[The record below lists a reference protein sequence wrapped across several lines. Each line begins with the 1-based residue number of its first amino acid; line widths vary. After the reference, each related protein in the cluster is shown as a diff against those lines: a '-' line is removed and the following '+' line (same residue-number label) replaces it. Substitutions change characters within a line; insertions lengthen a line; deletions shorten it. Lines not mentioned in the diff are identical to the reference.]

1 MIIGGLIGIVLG
13 IGIGIAIPIIKTH
26 LEKPKNVEISKEQ
39 LIEKEK
45 QKEKEQK
52 IRKSFDELMNYD
64 YSTAL
69 GGGRD
74 E

>member
-13 IGIGIAIPIIKTH
+13 IGIGIALPIIKTH

-64 YSTAL
+64 YNTAL